1 MPSSSPAQ
9 HRLMAAVAHSPAFA
23 KKVGIKPSVG
33 RDFMAADKRS
43 GKYAEGGEV
52 KTPMLLAV
60 PDYSRAVAYEMYPGQ
75 RGQDDQQDAAR
86 HMLAA
91 GTLARKYNPGVAE
104 FLGKLHEAKT
114 SPLAALRTLLGIGSM
129 PPDYAVDMHNN
140 RLGIELGRRSRD
152 QADLERL
159 VQEAAERATAERRPG
174 LPQAQR
180 YAGGGAVKA
189 ARSALAA
196 LREELA
202 ARNALKD
209 AQLPPGMSRKDA
221 LHILDTAPREPTP
234 EEIAAEIERMR
245 AAQPPVNKA
254 RGGRVGAL
262 GYAEGGSAM
271 SGVARWMR
279 DNDITPADFAAA
291 LARRGIPLAALLR
304 AGELNKDEDLAL
316 AARRMAEPTVD
327 APRAAQPPVNK
338 ARGGLAQMKECAC
351 HGR

>member
-23 KKVGIKPSVG
+23 EKVGIKPSVG
-33 RDFMAADKRS
+33 RDFMAADKRA
-43 GKYAEGGEV
+43 GRYAEGGEV
-52 KTPMLLAV
+52 KTPMLFAV
-60 PDYSRAVAYEMYPGQ
+60 PDYSRSVAYEMYPGQ

-104 FLGKLHEAKT
+104 FLGKLHETKT

-189 ARSALAA
+189 ARSALVA

-202 ARNALKD
+202 ARRALMQAQSAED
-209 AQLPPGMSRKDA
+209 AGKYTRDLQPA
-221 LHILDTAPREPTP
+221 REPTP

-254 RGGRVGAL
+254 RGG
-262 GYAEGGSAM
+262 
-271 SGVARWMR
+271 
-279 DNDITPADFAAA
+279 
-291 LARRGIPLAALLR
+291 
-304 AGELNKDEDLAL
+304 
-316 AARRMAEPTVD
+316 
-327 APRAAQPPVNK
+327 
-338 ARGGLAQMKECAC
+338 LAQMKECAR